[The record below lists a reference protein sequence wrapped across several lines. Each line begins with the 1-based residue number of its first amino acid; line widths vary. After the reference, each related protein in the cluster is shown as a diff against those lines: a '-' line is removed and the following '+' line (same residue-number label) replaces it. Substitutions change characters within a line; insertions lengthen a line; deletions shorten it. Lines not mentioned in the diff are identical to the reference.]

1 MLMANETSAPARLVL
16 LGGKPIKEP
25 VQQYGPF
32 VMTTPEEVR
41 QAMIDYQVGSGEKQP
56 LSLSLS
62 LTHTCVYIYISNREC
77 FAFVLIC
84 RAGGMALK
92 RLPCGNPRLATHDG

>member
-62 LTHTCVYIYISNREC
+62 LTHTHVYIYIYQIANVLLLFSSAEREEW
-77 FAFVLIC
+77 L
-84 RAGGMALK
+84 
-92 RLPCGNPRLATHDG
+92 